1 MATDFTNMSPKGAEE
16 RADQIITLLASDEDP
31 ETAHGDQERLCA
43 DVLRAIV
50 VSKPD
55 PWVRMLAEQALR
67 VIDAPG
73 ERW

>member
-1 MATDFTNMSPKGAEE
+1 MTTFAEMSPKDAQEH
-16 RADQIITLLASDEDP
+16 ADQIIALLESGEDP
-31 ETAHGDQERLCA
+31 VAAHGDQERLCV

-50 VSKPD
+50 ASKPD

-67 VIDAPG
+67 VVDAPG